1 MNDTKHTPLPWKV
14 CGASE
19 GKCSCHLIWSVPAD
33 CPVAVALTA
42 ADEPYTGGEGVGHD
56 EAAENALAI
65 SKAMNSFGDML
76 EALKGVWAGVP
87 STLRGTID
95 LPTSLQ
101 PIPTIALL
109 SETLR
114 KVRAAIEKA
123 EKS

>member
-76 EALKGVWAGVP
+76 EALKKIAAWEFDF
-87 STLRGTID
+87 RGD
-95 LPTSLQ
+95 CVADAQ
-101 PIPTIALL
+101 
-109 SETLR
+109 
-114 KVRAAIEKA
+114 KVAREAIEKA
-123 EKS
+123 EEKQK